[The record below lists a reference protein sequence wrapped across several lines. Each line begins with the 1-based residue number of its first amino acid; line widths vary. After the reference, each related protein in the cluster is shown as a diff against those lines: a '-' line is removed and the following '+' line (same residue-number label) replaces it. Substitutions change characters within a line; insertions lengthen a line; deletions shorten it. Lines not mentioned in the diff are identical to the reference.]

1 MQGAPGVDQCGI
13 VVATMTWARSASEE
27 RLLRESLTT
36 LAECRL
42 PVAVADA
49 GSSSEFLNF
58 LRCLPRFTV
67 TAPATPGL
75 VGQIAASLQ
84 LAAQSDSPWIL
95 YTEPD
100 KQLFFEERMADFLRA
115 APGHTDTG
123 VVLASRSADSF
134 RTFPRMQRYTETVI
148 NTLCRELIG
157 VDTDY
162 SYGPFVLHRTLV
174 PLAASMDPR
183 IGWGWRHHLFRMTQ

>member
-1 MQGAPGVDQCGI
+1 M
-13 VVATMTWARSASEE
+13 
-27 RLLRESLTT
+27 
-36 LAECRL
+36 AE
-42 PVAVADA
+42 
-49 GSSSEFLNF
+49 
-58 LRCLPRFTV
+58 
-67 TAPATPGL
+67 
-75 VGQIAASLQ
+75 
-84 LAAQSDSPWIL
+84 
-95 YTEPD
+95 
-100 KQLFFEERMADFLRA
+100 FLRA

-134 RTFPRMQRYTETVI
+134 RTFPPMQRYTETVI

-183 IGWGWRHHLFRMTQ
+183 IGWGWRHHLFRMTQRQGLRVVAIEGDYPCPEDQRAEDDAERAHRLRQLSQNLLGLIE